1 MSSLHERLARARTA
15 GVLSP
20 SAPREPD
27 QRQLHRTRPDPLAEL
42 RQKVHRALV
51 EALGP
56 RLYDSEMSSD
66 QLHDKVR
73 EMLQRALEEEETPLT
88 RDERRRLVSEIAD
101 DVLGFGPIEPFLRDP
116 SVTEIMV
123 NAPDVI
129 YVEREGHIFPA
140 DGRFVDETHLRR
152 VIDKMVGLVGRR
164 IDESSPYVDARL
176 PDGSRINAVISPLC
190 VNGGP
195 YLTVRKF
202 SPDPY
207 QADDLVTFGTMS
219 AKVAKFLA

>member
-66 QLHDKVR
+66 QLQDKVR

-123 NAPDVI
+123 NGCDTI
-129 YVEREGHIFPA
+129 YVER
-140 DGRFVDETHLRR
+140 DGAWGARCRRGGRENEARR
-152 VIDKMVGLVGRR
+152 VS
-164 IDESSPYVDARL
+164 DE
-176 PDGSRINAVISPLC
+176 
-190 VNGGP
+190 
-195 YLTVRKF
+195 
-202 SPDPY
+202 
-207 QADDLVTFGTMS
+207 
-219 AKVAKFLA
+219 